1 MSGFRQGW
9 KDRPIADNRGEPVSN
24 QVRYLFLEERSQND
38 DRGSDACLA
47 KRDSFVEG
55 GDGKLPHALL
65 SKRLSNLNRPMSI
78 RIGLDDRHDF
88 ATGGQ
93 VALDAREIMGECR
106 EIDGGVGG

>member
-1 MSGFRQGW
+1 MS
-9 KDRPIADNRGEPVSN
+9 V
-24 QVRYLFLEERSQND
+24 
-38 DRGSDACLA
+38 
-47 KRDSFVEG
+47 
-55 GDGKLPHALL
+55 
-65 SKRLSNLNRPMSI
+65 